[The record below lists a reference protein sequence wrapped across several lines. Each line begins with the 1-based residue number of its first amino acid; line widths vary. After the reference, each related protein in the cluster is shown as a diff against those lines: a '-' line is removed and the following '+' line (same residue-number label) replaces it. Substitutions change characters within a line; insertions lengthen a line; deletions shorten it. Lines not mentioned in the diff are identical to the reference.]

1 MFNLINHQLDI
12 DQIYL
17 YAKDSFE
24 AKYQLL
30 INKQEI
36 AELNHLNDSKAFL
49 NAPMIWVIFM
59 INIEEYKSNK
69 KCKIL
74 ITFNDMNADVL
85 SNKKLNTVV
94 TELFIRGRKLHIS
107 LVFITKLYF
116 SLPKDIRLNSMHYF
130 ILKIPKKPE
139 EFQLIAFNHLS
150 AVESKDFMNFN
161 TKAAQKELSFR
172 KNLLKRI

>member
-59 INIEEYKSNK
+59 INIEEYKSNN

-107 LVFITKLYF
+107 LVFIT
-116 SLPKDIRLNSMHYF
+116 
-130 ILKIPKKPE
+130 
-139 EFQLIAFNHLS
+139 
-150 AVESKDFMNFN
+150 
-161 TKAAQKELSFR
+161 
-172 KNLLKRI
+172 

>member
-36 AELNHLNDSKAFL
+36 AELKHLNDSKAFL
-49 NAPMIWVIFM
+49 NAPMVLVIFM

-74 ITFNDMNADVL
+74 ITFNDMIADVL

-107 LVFITKLYF
+107 LVFIT
-116 SLPKDIRLNSMHYF
+116 
-130 ILKIPKKPE
+130 
-139 EFQLIAFNHLS
+139 
-150 AVESKDFMNFN
+150 
-161 TKAAQKELSFR
+161 
-172 KNLLKRI
+172 